1 MNEDEIQNF
10 RFLFTLI
17 YFFLISAN
25 LFIFRISSSA
35 KIYVITD
42 KGILTQNSELKRI
55 YDILELD
62 SYILV
67 VGEGSKIYSLNIII
81 LNRLY

>member
-17 YFFLISAN
+17 LFFIIFAN

-67 VGEGSKIYSLNIII
+67 VVEGSKIYSLI
-81 LNRLY
+81 

>member
-17 YFFLISAN
+17 LFFIIFAN

-35 KIYVITD
+35 NIYVITD

-67 VGEGSKIYSLNIII
+67 VGEGSKIYSLI
-81 LNRLY
+81 